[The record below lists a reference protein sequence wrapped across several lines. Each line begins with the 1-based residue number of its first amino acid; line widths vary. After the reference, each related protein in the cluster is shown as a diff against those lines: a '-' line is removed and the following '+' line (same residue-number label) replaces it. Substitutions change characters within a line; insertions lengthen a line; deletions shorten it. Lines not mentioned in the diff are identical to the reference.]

1 MEFKVCS
8 GNYINIY
15 EANGKCDIILL
26 INEPNRIPTIK
37 ELISLQNII
46 RELIQIHMESKEC
59 NAGKVQTEIE
69 RIVDSCQFDCLKYGF
84 QIFITKWEN

>member
-15 EANGKCDIILL
+15 EENGKCDIVLL

-37 ELISLQNII
+37 ELISLQN
-46 RELIQIHMESKEC
+46 LIKETAQIFMESKSQ
-59 NAGKVQTEIE
+59 NAKQVQTEIE
-69 RIVDSCQFDCLKYGF
+69 RIVASCEYDCLEYGF
-84 QIFITKWEN
+84 QIFVTNWEN

>member
-15 EANGKCDIILL
+15 EEKGKCDIVLL

-37 ELISLQNII
+37 ELVSLQN
-46 RELIQIHMESKEC
+46 LIKETAQIFMESKSQ
-59 NAGKVQTEIE
+59 NVKQVQSEIE
-69 RIVDSCQFDCLKYGF
+69 RIVASCEYDCLKYGF
-84 QIFITKWEN
+84 QIFITKWSN